1 MNNHL
6 NQIRMKR
13 RIRGLSKL
21 STLPQVALDL
31 ISLLENQRASVADL
45 AQLISTDQVLT
56 ARVLKLANSSNFGF
70 KGQISTLNLALVV
83 VGFNS
88 LKNLILSISATDLL
102 SQVRDF
108 HSVTAEKFFVHGL
121 IVGTGARV
129 LAEKVAYPVPGEAF
143 IAGLLHDIGY
153 QIFNQI
159 YPDQFDELYSY
170 AEQKKLPLY
179 LAEKKLFNFDH
190 SELGTW
196 LAEGWNLPSKLVH
209 TIRYHHHPEKAKKY
223 NDLVKI
229 IHVADL
235 VGSTIQEE
243 NGSHTDNVKCRKE
256 IIQKIKRYLDIDGY
270 SLEDYQNIF
279 RLECHKIPNFKNLS
293 ELSEIKA

>member
-1 MNNHL
+1 MNNRL
-6 NQIRMKR
+6 NQISMKR

-21 STLPQVALDL
+21 STLPQVALNL
-31 ISLLENQRASVADL
+31 IGLLENQQASVADL
-45 AQLISTDQVLT
+45 AQLISIDQVLT

-83 VGFNS
+83 VGFNA

-102 SQVRDF
+102 WQVRDF
-108 HSVTAEKFFVHGL
+108 QPAKAEKFFLHGL

-129 LAEKVAYPVPGEAF
+129 LAEKAAYPVPGEAF

-159 YPDQFDELYSY
+159 YPDQLDELYKY
-170 AEQKKLPLY
+170 AEKKKLPLY
-179 LAEKKLFNFDH
+179 LAEKKILDFDH
-190 SELGTW
+190 TELGTW
-196 LAEGWNLPSKLVH
+196 LAEGWNLPGKLVH
-209 TIRYHHHPEKAKKY
+209 AIKYHHHPEKAKKY

-229 IHVADL
+229 IHIADL
-235 VGSTIQEE
+235 VGSTINEE
-243 NGSHTDNVKCRKE
+243 NGSNNGNIKCHKE
-256 IIQKIKRYLDIDGY
+256 LIHKIKHYLGIDGY

-293 ELSEIKA
+293 GLFEINA